1 MWDIFSPHIS
11 SLRLGVSLFRV
22 PCLPRSFQFSGCFK
36 TEMRH
41 RRRAPENVNVIPSRI
56 WQRHAHIVIRLR
68 RWEIVR
74 DLCRATPQNV
84 VARPFFARAGW
95 CYGVW
100 FPCSIPPAPLQI
112 SDLPRRPRRLTQHAT
127 RTKLLSVDMFP
138 QRRQASASSLLKTP
152 VAL

>member
-56 WQRHAHIVIRLR
+56 WQRHPHIVIRLR

-95 CYGVW
+95 CATVFGFRVASLPLFSKFPTCLDGLDDSHSMRHVRSFCPWRCFRKGV
-100 FPCSIPPAPLQI
+100 
-112 SDLPRRPRRLTQHAT
+112 
-127 RTKLLSVDMFP
+127 
-138 QRRQASASSLLKTP
+138 RRQQVP
-152 VAL
+152 F